1 MTTLEITE
9 PTPVDFVEAA
19 QMQDVAFALTNWATL
34 TPSVLCGWCAAPMIP
49 RSAGE
54 PCLSCQ
60 EELRRQDWL
69 EEAACDYAATHGR
82 GRDYILMQD
91 GGID

>member
-9 PTPVDFVEAA
+9 PTPVDFVGAA

-34 TPSVLCGWCAAPMIP
+34 TPSVLCGWCAEPMMP

-60 EELRRQDWL
+60 EELCHQDRL
-69 EEAACDYAATHGR
+69 EEAAADYAATHGR
-82 GRDYILMQD
+82 GRN
-91 GGID
+91 